1 MKYAFYSVICATVV
15 LSCFIKFLISHLLQ
29 LLTSLTTITI
39 YAFLS
44 VPLSGLAQVVTRFI
58 FDYSQFNIIDVND
71 ALDVIFEFPE
81 EESSM
86 SGYF

>member
-1 MKYAFYSVICATVV
+1 MKYAYYSVLGTTML
-15 LSCFIKFLISHLLQ
+15 LSWFLRFLISHLLQ

-58 FDYSQFNIIDVND
+58 FDYSQFDFIDINN
-71 ALDVIFEFPE
+71 ALDAIFEFPE
-81 EESSM
+81 DESPL
-86 SGYF
+86 SG